1 MSNNILAMNSK
12 NNIVQS
18 NNAIQNQDELIDL
31 LGNNSFIKNKI
42 INIDGLTLDEVFQAL
57 VQMLS
62 GDLELVEKVLMY
74 ANIMV
79 KNGMKIPKES
89 QLTRAD
95 VRRILQGK
103 ENKITY
109 NFTKSLPILPNVKTT
124 TAKKSRGA

>member
-1 MSNNILAMNSK
+1 MNSK